1 MQLLLHPSTTPGLT
15 GNFRYKLWVKFEVTP
30 EERSLITKYAVNRT
44 ILWRGRTLRDFV
56 RAVLWGT
63 LPALIISA
71 VIVADLER
79 NTWPGLPIV
88 IPIVVWSALIYLIYH
103 QIREEV
109 RVSDVLVGRFFKS
122 PSVISLYER
131 ERMITK
137 AAMVFER
144 LLERLTTWEQPEI
157 ITLEPQ
163 RLPIRRV
170 LEVTPLVEAVLIF
183 SERTRRRAA
192 RSGSFLTY
200 GAGSCAFPDRARQ
213 NAKPS
218 SPAS

>member
-1 MQLLLHPSTTPGLT
+1 MQLLLHPSTMPRIT
-15 GNFRYKLWVKFEVTP
+15 GNFRFRLWVKFEVTP

-44 ILWRGRTLRDFV
+44 ILWRGRILRDFV

-71 VIVADLER
+71 FIVSDLER
-79 NTWPGLPIV
+79 NAWPGLPIV
-88 IPIVVWSALIYLIYH
+88 IPLIVWSGLVYLIYH

-109 RVSDVLVGRFFKS
+109 RVADVLQGRFFKS
-122 PSVISLYER
+122 SSVLALYER
-131 ERMITK
+131 ERVITK

-163 RLPIRRV
+163 RLPVRRV
-170 LEVTPLVEAVLIF
+170 LEVTPLVEAV
-183 SERTRRRAA
+183 
-192 RSGSFLTY
+192 
-200 GAGSCAFPDRARQ
+200 
-213 NAKPS
+213 
-218 SPAS
+218 